1 MSALIDDI
9 QTQWAADATLSAVGG
24 PWLAVAKDGATYPYA
39 VYRVMGSA
47 GEDGAGYHFD
57 RTDIQTVVFRFT
69 IFHTDDDALL
79 DTYFRAMENLFVQ
92 QEFGDPTGTTT
103 DKFVRCKRGMGGPVF
118 DALPDP
124 ASDGKTVYFA
134 TGVYEFTT
142 QRTLP

>member
-39 VYRVMGSA
+39 VYRVMG
-47 GEDGAGYHFD
+47 GLEPEYHFD
-57 RTDIQTVVFRFT
+57 RTYVETFVFRFT

-79 DTYFRAMENLFVQ
+79 DTYFRAMENFFIQ
-92 QEFGDPTGTTT
+92 NEFGDPTGTTT
-103 DKFVRCKRGMGGPVF
+103 DKFVRCVKGSGSPVF